1 MLINTSIIF
10 LLTSI
15 ITVSF
20 CRKYNFLLDK
30 KSEKHKKYLSNHKSH
45 LIGGFLL
52 FLSLFYFFLF
62 IEIDFFLLS
71 FLFIIFVIGL
81 FSDLKKINSVYLR
94 FFFQIF
100 SIICFVNLLDIEINN
115 TKILIIDSLLKYHLF
130 NVFFVTFCL
139 TVLIN
144 GTNFIDGVNGV
155 TIKYFLII
163 YLIKKIFF
171 NDFAIDQQIINFI
184 ISILSILLVF
194 NLLGFLYLGDSGSYL
209 ISIFTGI
216 FLIDF
221 AINNQTVSPYFIIV
235 LLWYP
240 CFELLFSMIR
250 RFLNKKK
257 TYRPD
262 TKHLHQVIFMTFQ
275 KKFRIQNNLT
285 IHFLTS
291 LIINTFNIISFI
303 FAINYIHNSIALIII
318 LLFNVTSYSYVFF
331 LFKKNKN

>member
-1 MLINTSIIF
+1 M
-10 LLTSI
+10 
-15 ITVSF
+15 
-20 CRKYNFLLDK
+20 
-30 KSEKHKKYLSNHKSH
+30 
-45 LIGGFLL
+45 
-52 FLSLFYFFLF
+52 
-62 IEIDFFLLS
+62 LS

-163 YLIKKIFF
+163 YLIIRIFF

-331 LFKKNKN
+331 LFKKNTN